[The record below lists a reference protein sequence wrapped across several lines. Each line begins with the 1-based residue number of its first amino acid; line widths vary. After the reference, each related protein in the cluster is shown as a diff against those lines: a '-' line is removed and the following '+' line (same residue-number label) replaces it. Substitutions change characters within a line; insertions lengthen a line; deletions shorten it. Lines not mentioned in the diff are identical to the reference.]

1 MMYFV
6 EGIATANKTKVGER
20 LPWVFNG
27 WSLPRSIEVDSM
39 LDEWLICG
47 IKVTWNTNSSQTL
60 DVWRVSDVK
69 PSVDGD
75 NEVDLHIGLWVER
88 EVLEQMA
95 PSLLES
101 RCFENIQSMGK
112 LIQFE
117 DPITDFNKLPLSKR
131 EAGMKSA
138 GHKKKQA
145 MQSSKPLRRS
155 VKSKKL
161 QARK

>member
-1 MMYFV
+1 MYFV

-88 EVLEQMA
+88 EVLERW
-95 PSLLES
+95 LLP
-101 RCFENIQSMGK
+101 CLN
-112 LIQFE
+112 FE

-155 VKSKKL
+155 VRIKKL